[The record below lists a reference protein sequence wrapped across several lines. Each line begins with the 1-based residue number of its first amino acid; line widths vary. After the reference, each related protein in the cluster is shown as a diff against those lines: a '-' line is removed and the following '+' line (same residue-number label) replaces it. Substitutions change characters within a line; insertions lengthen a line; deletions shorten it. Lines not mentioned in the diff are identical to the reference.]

1 MKKTAIIV
9 AGGNGSRMNQ
19 STPKQFI
26 SLEGKPVLVHTI
38 EAFLQAD
45 QSMEIVVVFPA
56 DHLEYGK
63 ELLDQFLPSQ
73 NIQFATGGK
82 TRFHS
87 VKSGLSMATSS
98 SIVLVHDAVRCLV
111 TPTLIQRCIKQA
123 VELGSAIPAI
133 ASKDSIRLV
142 TEQDQ
147 NVQLDRSRIRLVQTP
162 QTFSFELLWRA
173 YQVEHQDSFTDEANV
188 LEAAGHQVHL
198 IEGEEDNIKITFP
211 TDLILAA
218 QILKSR
224 KDLA

>member
-1 MKKTAIIV
+1 MKTTAIIV

-19 STPKQFI
+19 SMPKQFL

-45 QSMEIVVVFPA
+45 QSMDIVVVFPSE
-56 DHLEYGK
+56 HLEYGK
-63 ELLDQFLPSQ
+63 DLLNRLIPSQ
-73 NIQFATGGK
+73 DIQFAVGGK

-87 VKSGLSMATSS
+87 VKSGLSMASNS
-98 SIVLVHDAVRCLV
+98 SIVLVHDSVRCLV
-111 TPTLIQRCIKQA
+111 TPALIKRCIQQA
-123 VELGSAIPAI
+123 IEQGSAIPTI
-133 ASKDSIRLV
+133 ASRDSIRMI
-142 TEQDQ
+142 TEDQQ
-147 NVQLDRSRIRLVQTP
+147 NVQLDRGRIRLVQTP
-162 QTFSFELLWRA
+162 QVFAFDLLWRA

-224 KDLA
+224 KDLS

>member
-1 MKKTAIIV
+1 MKTTAIIV

-19 STPKQFI
+19 STPKQFL
-26 SLEGKPVLVHTI
+26 SLEGKLVLVHTI

-45 QSMEIVVVFPA
+45 QDMDIVVVFPT

-63 ELLDQFLPSQ
+63 ELMHRYLPNH
-73 NIQFATGGK
+73 NIHFATGGK

-87 VKSGLSMATSS
+87 VKSGLSMAKTS

-111 TPTLIQRCIKQA
+111 TPILIKRCIQQA
-123 VELGSAIPAI
+123 IERGSAIPTI
-133 ASKDSIRLV
+133 ASRDSIRMV
-142 TEQDQ
+142 TEDQ
-147 NVQLDRSRIRLVQTP
+147 LNVQLDRSRIRLVQTP
-162 QTFSFELLWRA
+162 QVFEFNLLWHA

-198 IEGEEDNIKITFP
+198 IEGDEENIKITFP

-224 KDLA
+224 QDLS